1 MPSLTRAGYVP
12 PKDQQPEKKPLPPQ
26 KKKKRRKKRMNGV
39 AAASLAVL
47 LIAVLIGAATV
58 YVYTC
63 TRPYAGAFLPG
74 TALLGEPLGG
84 LSYAQGEEALNRLT
98 GEAIAEWSFTIRGK
112 AQSWTLTA
120 QDVALHADAEKTLG
134 ALWQAGREG
143 GMVSRF
149 LAMLRL
155 REEPMIATPVL
166 AYSMD
171 AADALLEEI
180 RAQVECDPVNAT
192 VAFAPGN
199 SEPFRYTDEEDGW
212 ALDTAPLREAVEASI
227 LSLEPEE
234 AQTGETLRA
243 PSVTRAQLEAAC
255 CLRSRV
261 VMTVPADEASMTN
274 TQKAAALLSGVR
286 IDAGGTLSF
295 NAIVGARTAE
305 SGYVE
310 AEEPAYGAGAVG
322 LGGGLCQLSTALYRA
337 ALLGA
342 LTVEERHAAVFPVS
356 YCEIGQEAAVSDQGL
371 DLVLR
376 NPTDNPVFVSARV
389 YPDGEAAVCEVQLFG
404 EPLSVR
410 YALETQAQATAI
422 PTEPVYVRDH
432 EGRYA
437 TYTDERVPVGEGEP
451 GYMALVER
459 VTLDKQGNELERE
472 TVSTDSYDPIAPTV
486 YVGVTER

>member
-63 TRPYAGAFLPG
+63 TQPYAGAFLPG

-199 SEPFRYTDEEDGW
+199 SEPFRYTD
-212 ALDTAPLREAVEASI
+212 
-227 LSLEPEE
+227 
-234 AQTGETLRA
+234 
-243 PSVTRAQLEAAC
+243 
-255 CLRSRV
+255 
-261 VMTVPADEASMTN
+261 
-274 TQKAAALLSGVR
+274 
-286 IDAGGTLSF
+286 
-295 NAIVGARTAE
+295 
-305 SGYVE
+305 
-310 AEEPAYGAGAVG
+310 
-322 LGGGLCQLSTALYRA
+322 
-337 ALLGA
+337 
-342 LTVEERHAAVFPVS
+342 
-356 YCEIGQEAAVSDQGL
+356 
-371 DLVLR
+371 
-376 NPTDNPVFVSARV
+376 
-389 YPDGEAAVCEVQLFG
+389 
-404 EPLSVR
+404 
-410 YALETQAQATAI
+410 
-422 PTEPVYVRDH
+422 
-432 EGRYA
+432 
-437 TYTDERVPVGEGEP
+437 
-451 GYMALVER
+451 
-459 VTLDKQGNELERE
+459 
-472 TVSTDSYDPIAPTV
+472 
-486 YVGVTER
+486 